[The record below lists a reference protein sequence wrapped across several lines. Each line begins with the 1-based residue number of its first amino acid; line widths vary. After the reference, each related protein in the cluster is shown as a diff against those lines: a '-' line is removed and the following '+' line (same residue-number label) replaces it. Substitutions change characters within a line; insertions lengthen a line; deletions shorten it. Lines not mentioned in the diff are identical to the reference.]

1 MKKDIRTL
9 AALLIASA
17 TFVACSNDESLLN
30 EQPVNP
36 TQKYTMTVN
45 ASKGDNVTTRA
56 LSLSGKTLSAKWAA
70 TDGVAVL
77 KEDWSATLGTLTAA
91 ASETNT
97 TSLTGDLDAAPT
109 AGDNL
114 KLLFPRDTWEYTGQ
128 TGVLLSDANSIEKKY
143 DYALADVTV
152 KKVDGSKITTTGD
165 AAFASQQAIVKFILQ
180 DNTGTDL
187 PVTSLNIA
195 TAGGKLV
202 QSRAYSAGGWTPSAC
217 EDYDDS
223 SKPYYIY
230 LELPYEASMMFDVYP
245 FNQDQNFGTS
255 GCKQVGGKYIY
266 RLVSSN
272 DPGTTISKI
281 RAFGSGGFLDA
292 RNVPFTNG
300 AYYTYVDQSNVSTT
314 IPAKSDPG
322 IKSTYGTLTVTPAS
336 ETNTLTV
343 ALRNE
348 LGAADTYK
356 LMAVS
361 GSEVYTFNKSG
372 VTFENGKYYEITVKM
387 KPGTPLADATVGMLV
402 GSNGKAYDAI
412 FSSYMPAGFTAAGM
426 VAYKSGSNGLVIALT
441 DEAGELNWETANG
454 ASGAAG
460 HTPTVTGY
468 SWRLPTKEEWPLM
481 FGANGGNNA
490 SYSGLNT
497 AIGNAGGTALVKD
510 WNYWTSTPDPGNVD
524 FYYKVSLFNPVK
536 IEGTGKT
543 WTEYVRAV
551 FDF

>member
-1 MKKDIRTL
+1 MEDKIMKNILNNFKTM
-9 AALLIASA
+9 AALLMVGA
-17 TFVACSNDESLLN
+17 TFAACSDNEIIDETQ
-30 EQPVNP
+30 QPA
-36 TQKYTMTVN
+36 TTGKYTMTVN
-45 ASKGDNVTTRA
+45 ASKGNGATTRA
-56 LSLSGKTLSAKWAA
+56 LYLSGTTLNVKWAA
-70 TDGVAVL
+70 TDQVAVL

-91 ASETNT
+91 ASETGST
-97 TSLTGDLDAAPT
+97 TLTGDVTGAA
-109 AGDNL
+109 ASDNL
-114 KLLFPRDTWEYTGQ
+114 KLLFPRATWDYTGQ

-152 KKVDGSKITTTGD
+152 KEVDGKKITTTGD
-165 AAFASQQAIVKFILQ
+165 ADFTSQQAIVKFILK
-180 DNTGTDL
+180 DNTGADL
-187 PVTSLNIA
+187 PVTSLNIL

-202 QSRAYSAGGWTPSAC
+202 QSRAYSAGWTPSAC

-223 SKPYYIY
+223 SNPYYIY
-230 LELPYEASMMFDVYP
+230 LELPYEPFMIDIIP
-245 FNQDQNFGTS
+245 FNQDMSFGTS
-255 GCKQVGGKYIY
+255 GCKQDGGKYIY
-266 RLVSSN
+266 RFKRDQN
-272 DPGTTISKI
+272 PGEAINI
-281 RAFGSGGFLDA
+281 EAAGGGGFLNA
-292 RNVPFTNG
+292 KNVPFTNG
-300 AYYTYVDQSNVSTT
+300 AYYTYVDDKSVSTT
-314 IPAKSDPG
+314 IPVAPG
-322 IKSTYGTLTVTPAS
+322 FNSTYGPLTVTPAS
-336 ETNTLTV
+336 TTNTLTV

-441 DEAGELNWETANG
+441 DDGYLDKTTATG
-454 ASGAAG
+454 ATTGAAA

-468 SWRLPTKEEWPLM
+468 SWRLPTKDEWPLM

-497 AIGNAGGTALVKD
+497 AIENAGGTALVKE
-510 WNYWTSTPDPGNVD
+510 WPYWTSTVSGGSIYIVNLITPVEIRTTPG
-524 FYYKVSLFNPVK
+524 S
-536 IEGTGKT
+536 
-543 WTEYVRAV
+543 WSEYVRAV

>member
-45 ASKGDNVTTRA
+45 ASKGDDVTTRA

-152 KKVDGSKITTTGD
+152 KEVDVNKITTTGD
-165 AAFASQQAIVKFILQ
+165 ADFASQQAIVKFILQ

-202 QSRAYSAGGWTPSAC
+202 QSRAYSAGWTPSAC

-223 SKPYYIY
+223 SNPYYFY
-230 LELPYEASMMFDVYP
+230 LELPFSAMMFDVYP
-245 FNQDQNFGTS
+245 FNQDMSFGTS
-255 GCKQVGGKYIY
+255 GCKQDGGKYIY

-272 DPGTTISKI
+272 DPGTTISTI
-281 RAFGSGGFLDA
+281 RAFGDEILDA
-292 RNVPFTNG
+292 SNVPFTNG
-300 AYYTYVDQSNVSTT
+300 AYYTYVDHSNVSTT
-314 IPAKSDPG
+314 IPVAPG
-322 IKSTYGTLTVTPAS
+322 FNSTYGPLTVTPAS

-348 LGAADTYK
+348 LGAADTYM
-356 LMAVS
+356 LTAAS
-361 GSEVYTFNKSG
+361 GTEVYTFKKSG

-412 FSSYMPAGFTAAGM
+412 FSSIMPTGCTAAGM

-441 DEAGELNWETANG
+441 DDGYLDKTTATG
-454 ASGAAG
+454 ATTGAAA
-460 HTPTVTGY
+460 HTPTVTSY
-468 SWRLPTKEEWPLM
+468 SWRLPTKDEWPLM

-497 AIGNAGGTALVKD
+497 AIGNAGGTALVK
-510 WNYWTSTPDPGNVD
+510 NEAYWTSTVSGGSIYIVDLITPVEIRTTPG
-524 FYYKVSLFNPVK
+524 S
-536 IEGTGKT
+536 
-543 WTEYVRAV
+543 WSEYVRAV

>member
-9 AALLIASA
+9 SALLIASA

-45 ASKGDNVTTRA
+45 ASKGDDVTTRA

-97 TSLTGDLDAAPT
+97 TSLTGGLDAAPST
-109 AGDNL
+109 GDNL
-114 KLLFPRDTWEYTGQ
+114 KLLFPRGTWEYTGQ
-128 TGVLLSDANSIEKKY
+128 KGVLLSDANSIEKKY

-180 DNTGTDL
+180 DNTGADL

-202 QSRAYSAGGWTPSAC
+202 QSRAYSAGWTPSAC

-230 LELPYEASMMFDVYP
+230 LELPYEPRMMFDVYP
-245 FNQDQNFGTS
+245 FNQDQSFGTN

-266 RLVSSN
+266 RLKSGS
-272 DPGTTISKI
+272 DPGTTIEI
-281 RAFGSGGFLDA
+281 RAFGDRILDVS
-292 RNVPFTNG
+292 NVSFTNG
-300 AYYTYVDQSNVSTT
+300 AYYTYVDDESVSTT
-314 IPAKSDPG
+314 IPVAPG
-322 IKSTYGTLTVTPAS
+322 FNSTYGPLTVTLAS
-336 ETNTLTV
+336 TTNTLTV

-348 LGAADTYK
+348 LGAADTYI
-356 LMAVS
+356 LTAAS
-361 GSEVYTFNKSG
+361 GTEVYTFKKSG
-372 VTFENGKYYEITVKM
+372 VMFENGKYYEITVKM

-412 FSSYMPAGFTAAGM
+412 FSSIMPTGFIAAGM

-441 DEAGELNWETANG
+441 DEEGGEMDWTT
-454 ASGAAG
+454 ASGATTGAAA

-468 SWRLPTKEEWPLM
+468 SWRLPTKDEWPLM

-497 AIGNAGGTALVKD
+497 AIGNAGGTALLD
-510 WNYWTSTPDPGNVD
+510 RGNTYWALPASGGSIYIVQIKTPAVEIRTTPG
-524 FYYKVSLFNPVK
+524 SWP
-536 IEGTGKT
+536 
-543 WTEYVRAV
+543 EYVRAV

>member
-45 ASKGDNVTTRA
+45 ASKGDDVTTRA

-180 DNTGTDL
+180 DNTGADL

-202 QSRAYSAGGWTPSAC
+202 QSRAYSAGWTPSAC

-223 SKPYYIY
+223 SNPYYFY
-230 LELPYEASMMFDVYP
+230 LELPYGAFYGIDAYP
-245 FNQDQNFGTS
+245 FYQDMSFGTS

-266 RLVSSN
+266 RLKSGS
-272 DPGTTISKI
+272 DPGEAINI
-281 RAFGSGGFLDA
+281 EAMGEVGFLDA
-292 RNVPFTNG
+292 DVPFTNG
-300 AYYTYVDQSNVSTT
+300 AYYTYVDYNSVSTT
-314 IPAKSDPG
+314 IPVAPG
-322 IKSTYGTLTVTPAS
+322 FNSTYGPLTVTLAS
-336 ETNTLTV
+336 TTNTLTV

-348 LGAADTYK
+348 LGAADTYM
-356 LMAVS
+356 LTAAS
-361 GSEVYTFNKSG
+361 GTEVYTFKKSG

-412 FSSYMPAGFTAAGM
+412 FSSYMPTGFIAAGM

-441 DEAGELNWETANG
+441 DDGSLDMTTATG
-454 ASGAAG
+454 ATTGAAA
-460 HTPTVTGY
+460 HTPTVTAH
-468 SWRLPTKEEWPLM
+468 SWRLPTKDEWPLM

-490 SYSGLNT
+490 SYSGLDT
-497 AIGNAGGTALVKD
+497 AIKNAGGTALVKGEA
-510 WNYWTSTPDPGNVD
+510 YWTSTLSGEYIYIVNLYTPNVEIRTTPGNWP
-524 FYYKVSLFNPVK
+524 N
-536 IEGTGKT
+536 
-543 WTEYVRAV
+543 YVRAV

>member
-45 ASKGDNVTTRA
+45 ASKGDDVTTRA
-56 LSLSGKTLSAKWAA
+56 LSLSGKTLSEKWAA

-152 KKVDGSKITTTGD
+152 KEVDGSKITTTGNAD
-165 AAFASQQAIVKFILQ
+165 FASQQAIVKFILK
-180 DNTGTDL
+180 DNTGADL

-230 LELPYEASMMFDVYP
+230 LELPYEASYIDVSTFY
-245 FNQDQNFGTS
+245 QDQSFGTS

-266 RLVSSN
+266 RLKSGS
-272 DPGTTISKI
+272 DPGTTIEI
-281 RAFGSGGFLDA
+281 NADGGGGGYLSAED
-292 RNVPFTNG
+292 VLFTNG
-300 AYYTYVDQSNVSTT
+300 AYYTYVDDYSVSTT
-314 IPAKSDPG
+314 IPANGDPG
-322 IKSTYGTLTVTPAS
+322 IKSTYGPLTVTPAS
-336 ETNTLTV
+336 TTNTLTV

-348 LGAADTYK
+348 LGAADTYM
-356 LMAVS
+356 LTAAS
-361 GSEVYTFNKSG
+361 GTEVYTFKKSG

-412 FSSYMPAGFTAAGM
+412 FSSIMPTGFIAAGM

-441 DEAGELNWETANG
+441 DDGSLGWST
-454 ASGAAG
+454 ASGATTGAAA

-468 SWRLPTKEEWPLM
+468 SWRLPTKDEWPLM

-497 AIGNAGGTALVKD
+497 AIGNAGGTALLD
-510 WNYWTSTPDPGNVD
+510 RGNTYWTST
-524 FYYKVSLFNPVK
+524 VSGENIYIVNLFTPVE
-536 IEGTGKT
+536 IRTTAGL
-543 WTEYVRAV
+543 WSNYVRAV
-551 FDF
+551 FGF

>member
-1 MKKDIRTL
+1 MEDKIMKNILNNFKTM
-9 AALLIASA
+9 AALLMAGA
-17 TFVACSNDESLLN
+17 TFAACSDNEIIDETQ
-30 EQPVNP
+30 QPA
-36 TQKYTMTVN
+36 TTGKYTMTVN
-45 ASKGDNVTTRA
+45 ASKGNGATTRA
-56 LSLSGKTLSAKWAA
+56 LYLSGTTLNVKWAA
-70 TDGVAVL
+70 TDQVAVL

-91 ASETNT
+91 ASETGST
-97 TSLTGDLDAAPT
+97 TLTGDVTGAT
-109 AGDNL
+109 ASDNL
-114 KLLFPRDTWEYTGQ
+114 KLLFPRATWDYTGQ

-152 KKVDGSKITTTGD
+152 KEVDGNKITTTGD
-165 AAFASQQAIVKFILQ
+165 ADFTSQQAIVKFILK
-180 DNTGTDL
+180 DNTGADL
-187 PVTSLNIA
+187 PVTSLNIL

-223 SKPYYIY
+223 SNPYYFY
-230 LELPYEASMMFDVYP
+230 LELPYEPFMIDINP
-245 FNQDQNFGTS
+245 FNQDRSFGTS

-266 RLVSSN
+266 RLKSGS
-272 DPGTTISKI
+272 DPGTTIEIK
-281 RAFGSGGFLDA
+281 AFGDRILDA
-292 RNVPFTNG
+292 SNVSFTNG

-361 GSEVYTFNKSG
+361 GTEVYTFNKSG

-412 FSSYMPAGFTAAGM
+412 FSAVFTAAGM

-441 DEAGELNWETANG
+441 DDGYLDKTTATG
-454 ASGAAG
+454 ATTGAAA

-468 SWRLPTKEEWPLM
+468 SWRLPTKDEWPLM

-497 AIGNAGGTALVKD
+497 AIENAGGTALVK
-510 WNYWTSTPDPGNVD
+510 NEAYWTSTVSGGSIYIVDLITPVEIRTTPG
-524 FYYKVSLFNPVK
+524 S
-536 IEGTGKT
+536 
-543 WTEYVRAV
+543 WSEYVRAV